1 MNKKIC
7 ILTATRAEYG
17 LLKPVIKKL
26 RLDKSFDA
34 RLAVTG
40 AHLSEDFGMTWQEI
54 EQDKIPIEIKIDIL
68 TAENTKAGTSVEM
81 ANALIKFTDYFQT
94 SRPDMLLL
102 LGDRYETLA
111 VAISAMN
118 LNIPIIHLYGGET
131 SEGAADEGI
140 RHAIT
145 KLSYLHLTS
154 TESYRQ
160 RVIQLGESPDRVFT
174 VGALGVENILNESLI
189 SKKELENKLEFYLDM
204 PYGLVTFHPVTLEDD
219 YAENQ
224 INELLMACEE
234 QKNMKYIFTRANAD
248 ANGKKINRII
258 EKFTKKHNRMILVSS
273 LGMINYLSAM
283 KYCTL
288 VMGNSSSGIIE
299 APSFKVPTINIGD
312 RQRGR
317 IQAESV
323 INCLPIKE
331 DIIKSM
337 NKALS
342 TEFQNSLENVVNPY
356 GNQDTSDKIV
366 SIIKEIMIIKTVN
379 LKKKFYD
386 CGVDRN

>member
-1 MNKKIC
+1 
-7 ILTATRAEYG
+7 
-17 LLKPVIKKL
+17 
-26 RLDKSFDA
+26 
-34 RLAVTG
+34 
-40 AHLSEDFGMTWQEI
+40 
-54 EQDKIPIEIKIDIL
+54 
-68 TAENTKAGTSVEM
+68 
-81 ANALIKFTDYFQT
+81 
-94 SRPDMLLL
+94 
-102 LGDRYETLA
+102 
-111 VAISAMN
+111 
-118 LNIPIIHLYGGET
+118 
-131 SEGAADEGI
+131 
-140 RHAIT
+140 
-145 KLSYLHLTS
+145 
-154 TESYRQ
+154 
-160 RVIQLGESPDRVFT
+160 VIQLGESPDRVFT

-189 SKKELENKLEFYLDM
+189 SKKELENKLGFSLDM

-219 YAENQ
+219 YVENQ

-248 ANGKKINRII
+248 ANGKKINSII

-283 KYCTL
+283 KYCAL

-323 INCLPIKE
+323 INCLPIKD

-337 NKALS
+337 NKSLS

-356 GNQDTSDKIV
+356 GNQDTSGKIV
-366 SIIKEIMIIKTVN
+366 SIIKEIMILKTVN